1 MKRRLTR
8 LLAIL
13 AALVTACASASANS
27 WGLRGGLLDVV
38 ESTRDWDDYT
48 ALEEIRTNADAT
60 VPTCY
65 SDVAVMHSRYHNI
78 LMTTATGADDKTH
91 FLVEGVTTAVYQPE
105 DGRDKELRLSAAGPD
120 GFSISWDGE
129 TYVYALGDAV
139 HTRYDRMRL
148 LSAQVGSL
156 RLESA
161 GSPYSEGVL
170 RGTDA
175 TGSAVWSRSWDLG
188 EEMGVAVNVR
198 LMPRSVAEIRHL
210 NRVASIL
217 CNWACLAGP
226 TVRAY
231 VPGRKGGAT
240 VPVYAAPDE
249 GAWRAAKGKAAMS
262 LQGGYAVL
270 GTVGEW
276 TVVSYQ
282 VSRRTSRVGYVRS
295 SLLGQATNA
304 PDPFVHVPGVT
315 LRATYLTD
323 DPEVSQFHQAEL
335 AAGESL
341 TLLGWFNPFYA
352 YAETT
357 VDGKAFRGFVPL
369 RDVDVP
375 LSVPDAAM
383 VAKAVGVWAFDGGGG
398 FTPGEY
404 MILNADGTF
413 AASSRVGFLRGESAP
428 EVTGCWSIHAYDPA
442 WGRFWAEPAYQMLFY
457 MDHGPVICG
466 GLTLTDT
473 ELGLTDE
480 EGGGGFRRAEDLDTL
495 PKYDEYDPPMEGVN
509 G

>member
-1 MKRRLTR
+1 MKRRLKR
-8 LLAIL
+8 LLAL
-13 AALVTACASASANS
+13 VALGVMAWGSASANS
-27 WGLRGGLLDVV
+27 WGLKGGLLHVM

-48 ALEEIRTNADAT
+48 ALGEIRTNADAA

-78 LMTTATGADDKTH
+78 LMVTATGEDDKTH

-105 DGRDKELRLSAAGPD
+105 DGRDKELRLSAVGPD
-120 GFSISWDGE
+120 GFSVSWDGE
-129 TYVYALGDAV
+129 TYVYLLGDAV
-139 HTRYDRMRL
+139 HTRYDRMQLVR
-148 LSAQVGSL
+148 AQMGDFH
-156 RLESA
+156 LESD
-161 GSPYSEGVL
+161 GSPYGESAL
-170 RGTDA
+170 RGVDG
-175 TGSAVWSRSWDLG
+175 TGSALWTRSWDLN
-188 EEMGVAVNVR
+188 EDRGVAVNVR
-198 LMPRSVAEIRHL
+198 LMPRSAAEIRHL
-210 NRVASIL
+210 NRVTNIL
-217 CNWACLAGP
+217 CNWACLASP
-226 TVRAY
+226 AERTY

-249 GAWRAAKGKAAMS
+249 NAWRAAKGKAAMS
-262 LQGGYAVL
+262 LQGGYTVL
-270 GTVGEW
+270 GADGEW

-282 VSRRTSRVGYVRS
+282 VSQRTSRVGYVRS

-341 TLLGWFNPFYA
+341 TLLGWFSPFYA

-375 LSVPDAAM
+375 LSEPDAAM
-383 VAKAVGVWAFDGGGG
+383 MAKAVGAWAFDAGGG
-398 FTPGEY
+398 FAPAEY

-413 AASSRVGFLRGESAP
+413 AGSSRADFLRGESAP
-428 EVTGCWSIHAYDPA
+428 EVTGRWSIHAYDPA
-442 WGRFWAEPAYQMLFY
+442 WGRFWAEPDVQMLY
-457 MDHGPVICG
+457 QMDHGPVGCG

-473 ELGLTDE
+473 ELSLTDE
-480 EGGGGFRRAEDLDTL
+480 EGGGSFRRVENPETL
-495 PKYDEYDPPMEGVN
+495 PDDEEDTPTGGAN